1 MWTYPLAALV
11 GQKRVKTALL
21 LAAVAPGGGG
31 VLLRGEPG
39 TAKST
44 AARSLAGL
52 LPEMEA
58 AADCPF
64 NCPPRDER
72 RMCPACLERA
82 AAGTEATVV
91 RRPRPLVTL
100 PLGATED
107 MITGTLDFEAAARS
121 GRRRLTVGVLGRA
134 NRGVLYVDEINL
146 LDAHL
151 AALILDAAETGQVRV
166 EREGVSAI
174 HPARFCLIGS
184 MNPEEGELTPQLL
197 DRFGL
202 VVDLTAPRDSAQRRE
217 VIRRRLAFE
226 ADPAGFCRQWA
237 PAQAGLADRVRAA
250 RARWPGVTLPAPMAE
265 HIAGLCAR
273 AGAIGLRADLTL
285 SRMSRAAAAWEGRD
299 EVVRA
304 DVDLVAGPALV
315 HRRRPR
321 PPGPPRVMVR
331 SKAPHLPAAGQGGGR
346 AAEVNQDPS
355 DRVNSGDLP
364 GESVVERRYLPGASF
379 ELRLT
384 GPLDERGSRSRPGR
398 RGSRESA
405 RNRGRYVR
413 SSAARL
419 GRSVALDAT
428 LTAAAP
434 HQVER
439 KRNCFDPAKTGLIL
453 RPWDIREKVKRER
466 VGRLVI
472 FVVDASGSMGALA
485 RMSEAKAAVLALLGD
500 AYKNRD
506 RVGLVSFRGR
516 RAEVNLAPT
525 ASVET
530 AGRRLFDLPTGGR
543 TPLAAGLL
551 CALSLARRETA
562 RDPRLTPLLILLTDG
577 KPNVPLGENDPWTEA
592 LATARRISN
601 APGLRWAVVDTDQA
615 SYLDFGLA
623 YRLAEELGAA
633 YVKLDHLRHASLL
646 EIVHFL
652 SAGDPGRDYG
662 IDSA

>member
-11 GQKRVKTALL
+11 GQERVKTALL
-21 LAAVAPGGGG
+21 LAAVAPSGGG

-52 LPEMEA
+52 LPGIEA
-58 AADCPF
+58 VADCPL
-64 NCPPRDER
+64 NCPPGDSR
-72 RMCPACLERA
+72 RMCPTCLGRA
-82 AAGTEATVV
+82 VAGEKLPVV

-107 MITGTLDFEAAARS
+107 MITGTLDFQAAARS
-121 GRRRLTVGVLGRA
+121 GRRRLTIGVLGRA

-146 LDAHL
+146 LDASL
-151 AALILDAAETGQVRV
+151 AALILDAAETGLVRV
-166 EREGVSAI
+166 EREGVSAV

-202 VVDLTAPRDSAQRRE
+202 VVDLKAPRDRALRQE

-226 ADPAGFCRQWA
+226 ADPAGFCREWA
-237 PAQAGLADRVRAA
+237 PAQADLAARVRAA
-250 RARWPGVTLPAPMAE
+250 RATWPQVTLSPAVAE
-265 HIAGLCAR
+265 HIARLCAR

-299 EVVRA
+299 EVTLA

-321 PPGPPRVMVR
+321 TTRPPRVTVR
-331 SKAPHLPAAGQGGGR
+331 SKAPHQPAAGGGGSCGP
-346 AAEVNQDPS
+346 AELDQDPS
-355 DRVNSGDLP
+355 GRADPGRLP
-364 GESVVERRYLPGASF
+364 GDSVVERRYLPGASF
-379 ELRLT
+379 ELRLA
-384 GPLDERGSRSRPGR
+384 GPMDERGARSRPGR
-398 RGSRESA
+398 RKSRESP

-413 SSAARL
+413 SSATRL

-428 LTAAAP
+428 LLAAAP
-434 HQVER
+434 HQIER
-439 KRNCFDPAKTGLIL
+439 QKLFLNPGKPGLIL
-453 RPWDIREKVKRER
+453 RPWDIREKIKRER

-551 CALSLARRETA
+551 CALAQARRETA
-562 RDPRLTPLLILLTDG
+562 RDPRVTPLLILLTDG
-577 KPNVPLGENDPWTEA
+577 KPNVPLSENDPWAEA
-592 LATARRISN
+592 LDTARRISN
-601 APGLRWAVVDTDQA
+601 TPGLRWAVVDTDQA

-623 YRLAEELGAA
+623 YRLAEALGAA
-633 YVKLDHLRHASLL
+633 YVKLDHLRHDSLL
-646 EIVHFL
+646 DVVNFL
-652 SAGDPGRDYG
+652 SAGQAGRA
-662 IDSA
+662 S